1 MKRYQKYLALI
12 GLALLVAACMKI
24 LNVNHPETAPVNT
37 GVDVSIDIEVTP
49 KEDGSSRVLVGIL
62 APEKWKL
69 AESSQVT
76 FTTSYGPETMTM
88 RVATDADTAPS
99 GKTWPASLRD
109 SLGTQD
115 NYEPVEWTAFIA
127 DDELSWKNKEA
138 FTGSVK
144 IHFTTGEENLKAN
157 LAYVV
162 SNVKEAADVDVRVVH
177 KQLFET
183 TGGENATIDYTQPKM
198 CSIVPETFTWEDIVA
213 LHCNLSI
220 PVNGEDSPLKGAE
233 KVYLMARATYGGG
246 TNEVIVDEVGPKTL
260 MTKNGTDKW
269 MLYIYPHE
277 FFGIPAGVKIEN
289 VSFYMVNEDK
299 SIEVKMPNGEEFSF
313 PENNK

>member
-1 MKRYQKYLALI
+1 M
-12 GLALLVAACMKI
+12 
-24 LNVNHPETAPVNT
+24 
-37 GVDVSIDIEVTP
+37 
-49 KEDGSSRVLVGIL
+49 
-62 APEKWKL
+62 
-69 AESSQVT
+69 
-76 FTTSYGPETMTM
+76 
-88 RVATDADTAPS
+88 
-99 GKTWPASLRD
+99 
-109 SLGTQD
+109 
-115 NYEPVEWTAFIA
+115 
-127 DDELSWKNKEA
+127 
-138 FTGSVK
+138 
-144 IHFTTGEENLKAN
+144 
-157 LAYVV
+157 V